1 MKKINVMVIG
11 AHPDDCEGGCGGTA
25 IKYVREGSHVTF
37 VSVTDGSAGHQTMD
51 RKTLAGVRRKE
62 AAESA
67 GIAGVDSIVLAHRD
81 GLLEAGLEER
91 EEMVRL
97 IRRIRPDVIF
107 THRLNDYHPD
117 HRNTSQIVE
126 DSSYLVMVPAICPD
140 TPALDYQPAIF
151 FVYDPFRR
159 PYPFSP
165 DIAVA
170 IDDVLEEKVRM
181 TECHRSQYTEFLPWM
196 ARKQGEIDEAYE
208 ISRYPYDA
216 IEQWDAKAAAACRE
230 KLQERYGT
238 KKRVQHAEAYE
249 MSEYGRQ
256 IPSDELEEYFP
267 Y

>member
-1 MKKINVMVIG
+1 MKKLNIMVVG

-25 IKYVREGSHVTF
+25 IKYVREGCHVTF

-51 RKTLAGVRRKE
+51 REILAKVRRQE

-67 GIAGVDSIVLAHRD
+67 KTAGIDSIVLSHPD
-81 GLLEAGLEER
+81 GRLEADLEAR

-97 IRRIRPDVIF
+97 IRRLRPDLIF

-151 FVYDPFRR
+151 FIHDSFER
-159 PYPFSP
+159 PYPFCA

-170 IDDVLEEKVRM
+170 IDEVLEQKIRM
-181 TECHRSQYTEFLPWM
+181 TSCHRSQYSDFLPWM
-196 ARKQGEIDEAYE
+196 ARKQGEIDENYE

-216 IEQWDAKAAAACRE
+216 IAGWDASTAEHCRSR
-230 KLQERYGT
+230 LLARYG
-238 KKRVQHAEAYE
+238 KENAIRYAEAYE

-256 IPSDELEEYFP
+256 LSPDELEDYFP
-267 Y
+267 R

>member
-1 MKKINVMVIG
+1 MKKLNVMVIG

-51 RKTLAGVRRKE
+51 RATLAGVRRRE

-67 GIAGVDSIVLAHRD
+67 GVAGVESIVLGHPD
-81 GLLEAGLEER
+81 GLLEAGLKER

-97 IRRIRPDVIF
+97 IRRIRPDVIV

-117 HRNTSQIVE
+117 HRNTSQLVE

-165 DIAVA
+165 DIVVA
-170 IDDVLEEKVRM
+170 IDDVFAEKVRM
-181 TECHRSQYTEFLPWM
+181 TACHRSQYLEFLPWM
-196 ARKQGEIDEAYE
+196 ARKQGEMDDAYE
-208 ISRYPYDA
+208 ISHYPYDS
-216 IEQWDAKAAAACRE
+216 IEKWDARVAAACQK
-230 KLQERYGT
+230 KLQERYGENGNL
-238 KKRVQHAEAYE
+238 RYAEAYE

-256 IPSDELEEYFP
+256 IPQDELGEYFP
-267 Y
+267 H